1 MAIKVIGEVCPPFL
15 HLGHPLS
22 SSMPA
27 VLQELV
33 EEKNESKV
41 GSDTNRVTTSLLFA
55 VKDSS
60 EASDG
65 DYRERKLNH

>member
-27 VLQELV
+27 VQQELV

-41 GSDTNRVTTSLLFA
+41 GSDTKRRDNKLAFC
-55 VKDSS
+55 S
-60 EASDG
+60 EG
-65 DYRERKLNH
+65 LI